1 MSFDLCQMKPAAK
14 PYYIESISTNIYSI
28 EELCFYLYENICL
41 IDHTIVNEVLCDW
54 IRDELGLKKL
64 YRQLYEQLEK
74 QEGIGYF
81 ILPIF
86 RETGYL
92 TAQQMREMQEKIS
105 KLEVQPEDVRQKLK
119 GDYLVKCGM
128 YSNAMH
134 EYYQILQ
141 RKGPGNLGAQF
152 YAEIWNNLGCAYA
165 RMFLFKD
172 AADCYLTAWKLV
184 RTKEILRK
192 YVSTLPLYMPKEQ
205 YKKKLKDLGADSYLV
220 SKIQEYNSKVCKD
233 AVKSDEM
240 KWLKEEPIEKIVEE
254 LKENYCR
261 SSKC

>member
-1 MSFDLCQMKPAAK
+1 MSFDLCQIKTAAK

-81 ILPIF
+81 LLPIF
-86 RETGYL
+86 REAGYL
-92 TAQQMREMQEKIS
+92 NAQQMREMQEKIS
-105 KLEVQPEDVRQKLK
+105 KLEVQAEDSRQKLK
-119 GDYLVKCGM
+119 ADYLVKCGM
-128 YSNAMH
+128 YSNAIH
-134 EYYQILQ
+134 EYYQILE
-141 RKGPGNLGAQF
+141 RRGPGNLGAQF

-165 RMFLFKD
+165 GMFQFKE
-172 AADCYLTAWKLV
+172 ASECYLKAWKQLK
-184 RTKEILRK
+184 TKEVLRK

-205 YKKKLKDLGADSYLV
+205 YKKRLKELGADPYLV
-220 SKIQEYNSKVCKD
+220 TKIQEYNSKICRE
-233 AVKSDEM
+233 AAGTEEM
-240 KWLKEEPIEKIVEE
+240 KRLKEEESGRIVEE
-254 LKENYCR
+254 LKESYRR
-261 SSKC
+261 SAKC

>member
-41 IDHTIVNEVLCDW
+41 IDHTIVNEALCDW

-92 TAQQMREMQEKIS
+92 TAQQMRDMQEKIS

-119 GDYLVKCGM
+119 ADYLVKCGM
-128 YSNAMH
+128 YNNAMH

-165 RMFLFKD
+165 RMYLFKE
-172 AADCYLTAWKLV
+172 ASDCFLKAWKLV

-220 SKIQEYNSKVCKD
+220 SKIQEYNTKICKD
-233 AVKSDEM
+233 AVKSEEM
-240 KWLKEEPIEKIVEE
+240 KWLKDEKMEKILVD

-261 SSKC
+261 SSKG